1 MIATMPEL
9 PEVETVC
16 RGLAP
21 VFEGQTITR
30 VVQRRPDLRFPFPER
45 FRARLEG
52 QRAAK
57 VERRA
62 KYILVSLSGG
72 EVLVIHLGMSGRISV
87 AAGSGRGRKQPS
99 ATLGDYIY
107 DSGSNAKH
115 DHVVLHLENGAT
127 ITYNDPRRFGF
138 MLMYGA
144 SELNAQPM
152 FKSLG
157 TEPLGDDFSPAYLAG
172 RASGRKADLKAF
184 LLDQRHIAGLGNIYV
199 SEALHRAGLSP
210 KRPASCLCAR
220 NGAPSARAE
229 ALVPAIQTVLH
240 KAIAAGGSTL
250 RDYRQADGASG
261 AFQEEFLVYD
271 REGQGCVKK
280 GCGGT
285 IRRFVQSGRSTF
297 WCPKCQT

>member
-1 MIATMPEL
+1 MPEL

-21 VFEGQTITR
+21 VLEGQTIVR

-45 FRARLEG
+45 FKARLEG
-52 QRAAK
+52 QRATK

-62 KYILVSLSGG
+62 KYILVMLSGG
-72 EVLVIHLGMSGRISV
+72 EVLVIHLGMSGRLSI
-87 AAGSGRGRKQPS
+87 AAKGSQRAS
-99 ATLGDYIY
+99 ATLGEYIY
-107 DSGSNAKH
+107 GSGSDTKH
-115 DHVVLHLENGAT
+115 DHVVLELASGAT

-144 SELNAQPM
+144 AEVNDQPM

-157 TEPLGDDFSPAYLAG
+157 VEPLGPEFSPAYLAG

-210 KRPASCLCAR
+210 KRRAACLAGAKGKAS
-220 NGAPSARAE
+220 PRAE
-229 ALVPAIQTVLH
+229 ALVPAIQLVLE

-250 RDYRQADGASG
+250 RDYRQANGAAG
-261 AFQEEFLVYD
+261 AFQEEFVVYD
-271 REGQGCVKK
+271 REGSGCVKS
-280 GCGGT
+280 GCSGT
-285 IRRFVQSGRSTF
+285 IHRIVQSGRSTF
-297 WCPKCQT
+297 WCPKCQK